1 MSDETTRVMEMV
13 EQLMTTELERQEA
26 EKKLADL
33 VQLEKHYRVQLYLV
47 LQSFAQNSPSA
58 KKGAKI
64 P

>member
-1 MSDETTRVMEMV
+1 MNDETTRVREIV
-13 EQLMTTELERQEA
+13 KQLMTTELERQEA

-33 VQLEKHYRVQLYLV
+33 IHSEQHYRVQLYLA